1 MDYEPS
7 IQSKLSTDSY
17 PSGTYI
23 CTTCAMTVDVISDNQ
38 KPPVCPCCEQQ
49 VFLTVEED
57 NYLRDKI

>member
-1 MDYEPS
+1 MDYEATK
-7 IQSKLSTDSY
+7 QSTLSTNSY

-23 CTTCAMTVDVISDNQ
+23 CTTCNMTVDVNADNQ

-49 VFLTVEED
+49 VFLTTEED